1 MKRSILKKMMNRFAH
16 SEAGAS
22 LVEFAILAPVFIF
35 MFVGIVEIGRY
46 TYYAIL
52 LSNAARA
59 GVQYGAQNTATLQDV
74 SGMASAAAADA
85 MSIPQMSASPSYYC
99 ENTSTNTVVS
109 CPAAGPTPPDF
120 YYVKVVTTGTF
131 TSLLH
136 YPGIPNNVPIS
147 GSAVMR
153 VVNTSE

>member
-1 MKRSILKKMMNRFAH
+1 MGRVSLKRMICRLARSQR
-16 SEAGAS
+16 GAS

-46 TYYAIL
+46 TYYAIV

-59 GVQYGAQNTATLQDV
+59 GVQYGAQTLSTAQDAV
-74 SGMASAAAADA
+74 GMASAAAADA
-85 MSIPQMSASPSYYC
+85 MSIPQMSASPSYFC
-99 ENTSTNTVVS
+99 MDTSTNTTVS
-109 CPAAGPTPPDF
+109 PCPDPLPTDDA

-131 TSLLH
+131 ASLLH

-153 VVNTSE
+153 VVNPE